1 MRLFANRV
9 EHKAGRWACLR
20 WYDIVIGGILYLSR
34 FQIWKTPLQSTKIHW
49 IHLPDP
55 DRDLHDHR
63 WPFFSIVIW
72 GGYTEL
78 ECKDPTGEKKVVEKK
93 IRWWNFKNRITAHR
107 ITSVK
112 PNTITLVF
120 TGRKKGSWGFY
131 DEHTF
136 EYTDWKD
143 YEKAT

>member
-9 EHKAGRWACLR
+9 ERKAGRWAFLR
-20 WYDIVIGGILYLSR
+20 WYDIVIDGILYLSR
-34 FQIWKTPLQSTKIHW
+34 FQIWKTPFQSTKVHW
-49 IHLPDP
+49 IHQPDP

-63 WPFFSIVIW
+63 WSFFSIVLW

-93 IRWWNFKNRITAHR
+93 IRWWNFKNRTTAHR
-107 ITSVK
+107 IISVK

-131 DEHTF
+131 NENF